1 MILLWGVPGDR
12 PLMAARN
19 AISRLGYEAT
29 FLNQWDILDTQV
41 ELEVG
46 ISIRGEVRLR
56 RQSIDLAKIEAAY
69 LRPYCSADLPIVQQA
84 AQKDR
89 VRLHA
94 ERVDEVLCSWADLTP
109 ALVVNRPRAMA
120 SNNSKPY
127 QSTFAQALGFAVPDT
142 LITTDPDAAR
152 QFWEG
157 HGTVIYKSMSAIR
170 SVVSRLIPERAGD
183 LEAVMWCPTQFQ
195 EYIPGVDYRVH
206 VVGERVFA
214 CTITSLADDYRYAA
228 SQGYT
233 TEIRACDLPQEI
245 AERCRVLTERLRL
258 RVSGIDLRLRP
269 DGRWYCFEVNPS
281 PAFTYYQDA
290 TGQNI
295 DEALAH
301 LLGNSSSYELTT
313 RLKSVEFE
321 PQRPSEC
328 ELHM

>member
-1 MILLWGVPGDR
+1 
-12 PLMAARN
+12 MAVRN
-19 AISRLGYEAT
+19 ALSRLGYDAT
-29 FLNQWDILDTQV
+29 FLNQHAVLDTEI

-46 ISIRGEVRLR
+46 TSIRGEVCLCKQR
-56 RQSIDLAKIEAAY
+56 IDLAKISAVY
-69 LRPYCSADLPIVQQA
+69 LRSYCSRDLPIIQQA

-89 VRLHA
+89 ARLHA
-94 ERVDEVLCSWADLTP
+94 ERVDDVLYSWADLTP

-152 QFWEG
+152 QFWES
-157 HGTVIYKSMSAIR
+157 HGTVIYKSISAIR
-170 SVVSRLIPERAGD
+170 SVVSRLTSDRAVD
-183 LEAVMWCPTQFQ
+183 LEAVIWCPTQFQ

-214 CTITSLADDYRYAA
+214 CTITSLADDYRYAT

-233 TEIRACDLPQEI
+233 TEIQACDLPQEV
-245 AERCRVLTERLRL
+245 AERCRILTKQLGL
-258 RVSGIDLRLRP
+258 SVSGVDLRLRP

-281 PAFTYYQDA
+281 PAFTYYQNA
-290 TGQNI
+290 TGQYI

-301 LLGNSSSYELTT
+301 LLGRSSSQELAT
-313 RLKSVEFE
+313 
-321 PQRPSEC
+321 PPS
-328 ELHM
+328 